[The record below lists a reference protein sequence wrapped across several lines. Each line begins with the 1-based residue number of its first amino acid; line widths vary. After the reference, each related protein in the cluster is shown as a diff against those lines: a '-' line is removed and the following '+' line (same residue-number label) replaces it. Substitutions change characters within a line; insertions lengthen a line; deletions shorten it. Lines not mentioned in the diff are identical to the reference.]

1 MMKPIYALVTLA
13 SLLLL
18 WVGSGCLDST
28 GTDRDAAGAA
38 GADFLLNAE
47 PEAAQ
52 SVVDVRTRLEE
63 KKEPTNVVVVGRID
77 GLGQPTWDPE
87 RAAFMLADLSLAPTK
102 ASEEAEHDETPKH
115 DAENC
120 PFCREKQKK
129 ALAGLALIQMVDPSG
144 TDSGGRRPPVAG
156 TVRRTDR
163 RRARRRS
170 GGQAGDGCR
179 AGQWHLRETVS

>member
-1 MMKPIYALVTLA
+1 MKPICALVTVA
-13 SLLLL
+13 SVLL

-28 GTDRDAAGAA
+28 GTDRGASG
-38 GADFLLNAE
+38 GASADYLLNAE

-52 SVVDVRTRLEE
+52 SVVDVRTLLEE

-102 ASEEAEHDETPKH
+102 APEEAEHDETPKH

-120 PFCREKQKK
+120 PFCRAKQKK

-144 TDSGGRRPPVAG
+144 AIPAVDARQLLGLSDGQTIVVRGEGQVDKLGGVVVRASGIYVRP
-156 TVRRTDR
+156 
-163 RRARRRS
+163 
-170 GGQAGDGCR
+170 
-179 AGQWHLRETVS
+179 

>member
-1 MMKPIYALVTLA
+1 MKPIYALVTVA
-13 SLLLL
+13 SVLLL
-18 WVGSGCLDST
+18 WVGSGCLNST
-28 GTDRDAAGAA
+28 GTDRGAAGTA

-52 SVVDVRTRLEE
+52 SVVDVRTLLEE

-102 ASEEAEHDETPKH
+102 ASEDAEHDATPKH

-120 PFCREKQKK
+120 PFCRAKQKK
-129 ALAGLALIQMVDPSG
+129 ELAGLALIQMVDPNGAIPAVDARQLLGLSDGQTIVVRGEGQVDKLGGVVVRASG
-144 TDSGGRRPPVAG
+144 IYVRP
-156 TVRRTDR
+156 
-163 RRARRRS
+163 
-170 GGQAGDGCR
+170 
-179 AGQWHLRETVS
+179 

>member
-28 GTDRDAAGAA
+28 GTDRTAAGAA

-63 KKEPTNVVVVGRID
+63 RKEPTNVVVVGRID

-120 PFCREKQKK
+120 PFCRAKQKK

-144 TDSGGRRPPVAG
+144 TIPAVDARQLLGLSDGQTIVVRGEGQVDKLG
-156 TVRRTDR
+156 TVVV
-163 RRARRRS
+163 RAS
-170 GGQAGDGCR
+170 GIYVR
-179 AGQWHLRETVS
+179 P

>member
-52 SVVDVRTRLEE
+52 SVVDVRTLLEE

-87 RAAFMLADLSLAPTK
+87 RAAFMLADLSLAP
-102 ASEEAEHDETPKH
+102 
-115 DAENC
+115 
-120 PFCREKQKK
+120 
-129 ALAGLALIQMVDPSG
+129 
-144 TDSGGRRPPVAG
+144 
-156 TVRRTDR
+156 R
-163 RRARRRS
+163 RRLRRRS
-170 GGQAGDGCR
+170 TTRRPSTMPRTAHSVARSRRRNWPD
-179 AGQWHLRETVS
+179 WL